1 VEPREETYLPERLT
15 QDAAEHH
22 RLLAYLA
29 PWFGGS
35 ASDPLPPRDD
45 PQRLTFNLD
54 MVEAGW
60 GALSVGAGFIVRMGS
75 PGRLPFLETATR
87 SEPREAAIAQA
98 YGSDAG
104 TGRWH
109 RIAIAAIVEQGQVL
123 ADVGQDDSLT
133 CGFAVNANIRGGI

>member
-1 VEPREETYLPERLT
+1 MTRAHISRLSASVAVARLAL
-15 QDAAEHH
+15 AAVS
-22 RLLAYLA
+22 
-29 PWFGGS
+29 GS

-109 RIAIAAIVEQGQVL
+109 RIAIAAIVEQSQVL

-133 CGFAVNANIRGGI
+133 CGFTVNANIRGGI

>member
-1 VEPREETYLPERLT
+1 MGPRDDPF
-15 QDAAEHH
+15 AEHH

-29 PWFGGS
+29 PWFTGS

-45 PQRLTFNLD
+45 PQRRTFNLD

-104 TGRWH
+104 TVAGTGLPLLPLLSRA
-109 RIAIAAIVEQGQVL
+109 RSSPMLVRMTL
-123 ADVGQDDSLT
+123 
-133 CGFAVNANIRGGI
+133 